1 MKRVEKEMC
10 RVWLIA
16 MRCPASRVS
25 GKMAYVFAHRGLI
38 ISCTSYFE
46 REVVALYTMKL
57 VVKLFLGEITK
68 FTLEIKRT
76 YDLVKMSL

>member
-1 MKRVEKEMC
+1 MKRVEGNVSRVVNRDEM
-10 RVWLIA
+10 
-16 MRCPASRVS
+16 SRVS

-68 FTLEIKRT
+68 FTLEIYT
-76 YDLVKMSL
+76 I